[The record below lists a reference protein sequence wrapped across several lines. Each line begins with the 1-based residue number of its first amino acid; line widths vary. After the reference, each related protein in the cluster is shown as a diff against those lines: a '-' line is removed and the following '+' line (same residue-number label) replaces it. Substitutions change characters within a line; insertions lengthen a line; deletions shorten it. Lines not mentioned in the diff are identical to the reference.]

1 MALNPVVFT
10 EKVLQSFLRY
20 QLRAYPFA
28 DPRLHGQM
36 RELLSLDE
44 ARESPRCWP
53 GASSGWVRPFGPT
66 SASIWLR

>member
-44 ARESPRCWP
+44 ARESPLLQGP
-53 GASSGWVRPFGPT
+53 FASP
-66 SASIWLR
+66 